1 MTFLKTRT
9 LTLALGAQLALAA
22 NAIAQTPPPATIS
35 DDSVMAQT
43 LSSAWSA
50 AQTERT
56 RTEPLLTPEQRAAA
70 DAGYANLTPTPIAP
84 GDAGA
89 AAVDASAVADT
100 GVARDAVARV
110 ETPVTYEQ
118 LRSLGKANE
127 KAAYARK
134 REVGRY
140 DPPLQDDKGYY
151 FDVVQTWNYKH
162 VPRTDDTGL
171 NPPEYYAAL
180 RCRAAPRV
188 VGPLA
193 DNPNWKRSV
202 FWRVC
207 PDADGKYRPTM

>member
-9 LTLALGAQLALAA
+9 LTLAVGAQLALAA
-22 NAIAQTPPPATIS
+22 TAMAQAPPPATIS
-35 DDSVMAQT
+35 DDATMAQT

-50 AQTERT
+50 ALTERT
-56 RTEPLLTPEQRAAA
+56 RTEPLMTPEQKLSA
-70 DAGYANLTPTPIAP
+70 DAGYTNLTPAVAAT

-89 AAVDASAVADT
+89 AAVDASAVTDT

-110 ETPVTYEQ
+110 ETPVTYDQ
-118 LRSLGKANE
+118 LRKMGKANE
-127 KAAYARK
+127 KTAFGRK

-140 DPPLQDDKGYY
+140 DPPMQDDKGYY

-180 RCRAAPRV
+180 RCRAAPRN

-207 PDADGKYRPTM
+207 PDSEGKYRPTM